1 MDFNADLFSVD
12 RPVAPQPV
20 SAGHMVQ
27 ALERPLPLGAKII
40 SVGKDNG
47 SAPAPW
53 TGPRAVGVV
62 VSRFRVERDP
72 WVYRVHFEPSG
83 VWVYLSEAGELSG
96 HDGSYRLLA
105 GAVRHKSRFWRM
117 VAWLFRCLRKGAGC
131 ERAEIL

>member
-62 VSRFRVERDP
+62 VSRFRVEQI
-72 WVYRVHFEPSG
+72 HGCIACIS
-83 VWVYLSEAGELSG
+83 S
-96 HDGSYRLLA
+96 RLVFGFTSA
-105 GAVRHKSRFWRM
+105 K
-117 VAWLFRCLRKGAGC
+117 
-131 ERAEIL
+131 RAN